1 MANDGGC
8 PLEVVGRGKLS
19 NLPQYLACGSFNM
32 FRGRLRIDED
42 YLIEV
47 Y

>member
-8 PLEVVGRGKLS
+8 PLEVVSRGKLT
-19 NLPQYLACGSFNM
+19 NLPQYLECSSFNM
-32 FRGRLRIDED
+32 FRRLQIDED
-42 YLIEV
+42 YLIEA